1 MSSRSF
7 LDTNIFVYAFD
18 TADPRK
24 QAIAQQVLRTT
35 LDAAVST
42 QVMNEFY
49 VVTTRKLAVPLP
61 AAVAAAVLDEMAKLV
76 CVTVDSSLVLAAVQ
90 AGQTWQLSHWD
101 ALMVAAAQRAGCQ
114 RILTEDLAHGAV
126 YDGVEVTNPFLES

>member
-24 QAIAQQVLRTT
+24 QAVAQQVLRTT
-35 LDAAVST
+35 PDAAVST

-49 VVTTRKLAVPLP
+49 VVATRKLAVPLP
-61 AAVAAAVLDEMAKLV
+61 PTVAASVLEEMAKLV
-76 CVTVDSSLVLAAVQ
+76 CVTVDSSLVLAALEV
-90 AGQTWQLSHWD
+90 GRKCQLSHWD
-101 ALMVAAAQRAGCQ
+101 ALMVAAARRAGCQ
-114 RILTEDLAHGAV
+114 RLLTEDLAHGAV
-126 YDGVEVTNPFLES
+126 YDGVEVTNPFLTP